1 MSKQIELQKVNK
13 VYEQVSL
20 FVRKHPRVSATG
32 GTGLISL
39 LADLCLFNHNIGG
52 LIVGGGI
59 TYGVLM
65 YGQHGKSQGTAQVP
79 VVDVAPPMGRIDE
92 QRSERTFGERLKRLF
107 DQNANGPNQ
116 PIRGIVKEEPQDAQ
130 ETVSDRQEAV
140 LPVQAPVR
148 DVRTAREQSVAQGRF
163 PEPQDMAE
171 IIEHGFK
178 PSRESI
184 LLMNTINGYATEK
197 ISKLH
202 HIGLG
207 GSSGRGKTN
216 TTRLITAQLLA
227 CGAKVYMVNPN
238 FAPIKH
244 NGNRLED
251 WRPIAA
257 KLQEPVARNADDIE
271 RLLNHFMKIFE
282 ERREREQLTPKR
294 GADLFLV
301 LGEWPVIVEEY
312 PNAVKIIGRLLR
324 QSRQYGIHVIAEFQD
339 ALISTIGGSGG
350 TRANYGTAY
359 FFGGDVTTAK
369 TLLSLPDGVKIDNTG
384 LGDMGAVYL
393 KSFSS
398 QAVPGRVPFFS
409 NKALYM
415 LLGCIGEPVTD
426 EPVDEDEFYEDEEDD
441 FEDEDDEGLSEQ
453 EQLYEDAL
461 KAWGRGVR
469 SAKGM
474 QEALRLDFDEAQ
486 ELLREMDELGLIA
499 WKEERPNSVQAKVLP
514 IIPEKGRRAEEID
527 INAAIAVYNA
537 GNTSRYQLAKVFDLS
552 ENQGRKL
559 KEIIE
564 LMAGE

>member
-1 MSKQIELQKVNK
+1 MEKQQALEKVNT
-13 VYEQVSL
+13 VYEQVNM
-20 FVRKHPRVSATG
+20 FVRRYPHASATG
-32 GTGLISL
+32 GTGIASL
-39 LADLCLFNHNIGG
+39 LIDTLFFQDNLFVLALGAA
-52 LIVGGGI
+52 V
-59 TYGVLM
+59 TYGVWQWGYRDIM
-65 YGQHGKSQGTAQVP
+65 GTQER
-79 VVDVAPPMGRIDE
+79 VVDSSPPMGRIDQ
-92 QRSERTFGERLKRLF
+92 QRSEYTFKERLWRLF
-107 DQNANGPNQ
+107 DPNADGPNQ
-116 PIRGIVKEEPQDAQ
+116 PIRGIVKDERHNAQ
-130 ETVSDRQEAV
+130 EAVSDRQEAV
-140 LPVQAPVR
+140 LPVELVQAPVS
-148 DVRTAREQSVAQGRF
+148 DVRADRERNVTPSRF

-171 IIEHGFK
+171 IIERGFK

-202 HIGLG
+202 YIGLG

-216 TTRLITAQLLA
+216 TTRLITSQLLA

-271 RLLNHFMKIFE
+271 RLLNHFMKTFE

-294 GADLFLV
+294 GTDLFLV
-301 LGEWPVIVEEY
+301 LGEWPVIVEEC
-312 PNAVKIIGRLLR
+312 PDAVKIIGRLLR
-324 QSRQYGIHVIAEFQD
+324 QARQYGIHVIAEFQD
-339 ALISTIGGSGG
+339 ALIETIKGNSG

-359 FFGGDVTTAK
+359 FFGGDTTTAK

-384 LGDMGAVYL
+384 LGDKGAVYL

-426 EPVDEDEFYEDEEDD
+426 ELVDEDEFYEDEDDD
-441 FEDEDDEGLSEQ
+441 FEDEEDEGLSEQ

-469 SAKGM
+469 SVSGM
-474 QEALRLDFDEAQ
+474 QEALRLDFDETQ
-486 ELLREMDELGLIA
+486 ELLEEMSSLGLIT
-499 WKEERPNSVQAKVLP
+499 WQQERQVPPAKLVP
-514 IIPEKGRRAEEID
+514 ILPEKGRLAEEVPIE
-527 INAAIAVYNA
+527 AAVVVYNS
-537 GNTSRYQLAKVFDLS
+537 GSTSRYQLAKAFGLS

-564 LMAGE
+564 SMAGE